1 MFADNWNRLKLFT
14 RKTKWKKPHITAV
27 TRNCCFSVSC
37 SSFFPIFVCDNGQ
50 NSVAKPQL
58 RVASN
63 RWRQLS
69 ARSLINSLNICRH
82 PCCLSG
88 KNWNYFFVKPCK
100 RDLLKMYFQSEDAKR
115 LAKVIRKKWESQ
127 SFFYCNYLNTNFFYK
142 FLDWDFETLR
152 LSVR

>member
-1 MFADNWNRLKLFT
+1 MKSTQLVCSRNKMEKTTHNSAQNFIAKFPLSFKLFLL
-14 RKTKWKKPHITAV
+14 
-27 TRNCCFSVSC
+27 FSFCAS
-37 SSFFPIFVCDNGQ
+37 GE
-50 NSVAKPQL
+50 NSVAKPQ
-58 RVASN
+58 RVLQAN
-63 RWRQLS
+63 RWRQLR
-69 ARSLINSLNICRH
+69 ARSLINSLKICRKNW
-82 PCCLSG
+82 CLSG

>member
-1 MFADNWNRLKLFT
+1 MSNAIAK
-14 RKTKWKKPHITAV
+14 
-27 TRNCCFSVSC
+27 
-37 SSFFPIFVCDNGQ
+37 
-50 NSVAKPQL
+50 NSVHCKIFFLYSFLLNGETRFPKPRL
-58 RVASN
+58 RLARE
-63 RWRQLS
+63 RWRQLR
-69 ARSLINSLNICRH
+69 ARSLINSLKICRKNW
-82 PCCLSG
+82 CLSG

>member
-1 MFADNWNRLKLFT
+1 MKSTQLVCSRNKME
-14 RKTKWKKPHITAV
+14 KTTHNSAQNFIAK
-27 TRNCCFSVSC
+27 FSVSC
-37 SSFFPIFVCDNGQ
+37 ALFLLFSFCASGE
-50 NSVAKPQL
+50 NSVAKPQRVL
-58 RVASN
+58 RAK
-63 RWRQLS
+63 RWRQLR
-69 ARSLINSLNICRH
+69 ARSLINSLKICRKNW
-82 PCCLSG
+82 CLSG